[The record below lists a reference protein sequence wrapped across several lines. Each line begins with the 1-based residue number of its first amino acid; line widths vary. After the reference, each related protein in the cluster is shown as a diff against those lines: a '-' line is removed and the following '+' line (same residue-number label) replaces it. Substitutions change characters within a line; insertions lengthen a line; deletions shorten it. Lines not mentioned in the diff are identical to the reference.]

1 MRLPNQFLIYVSD
14 TASSAA
20 FYGELF
26 GMQAQMLSHRYA
38 IFDLGGGV
46 VLALWGGK
54 TRTADAP
61 SVPAF
66 EVGLL
71 VEGGS
76 PKIREIYDEWLDKG
90 VEILEEPCED
100 VFGLTF
106 VAADLDGNRL
116 RVAPVDR

>member
-14 TASSAA
+14 AASAAA

-26 GMQAQMLSHRYA
+26 GIQAQMLSHRYA
-38 IFDLGGGV
+38 TFELGGV

-54 TRTADAP
+54 ARTAGTP
-61 SVPAF
+61 PVPAF

-76 PKIREIYDEWLDKG
+76 PKIREIYDEWLGKG
-90 VEILEEPCED
+90 VEMVEEPSED

-116 RVAPVDR
+116 RVAPVDQ

>member
-1 MRLPNQFLIYVSD
+1 MRLPNQFLVYVSD
-14 TASSAA
+14 VASAAA

-54 TRTADAP
+54 TRTAEAP
-61 SVPAF
+61 PAPAF

-76 PKIREIYDEWLDKG
+76 LKIREIYDEWVDKG
-90 VEILEEPCED
+90 VEVVEEPSED

-106 VAADLDGNRL
+106 VAADLDGNRI
-116 RVAPVDR
+116 RVAPAEH

>member
-1 MRLPNQFLIYVSD
+1 MRLPNQFLVYVSD
-14 TASSAA
+14 AASAAA

-26 GMQAQMLSHRYA
+26 GMQAEMLSSRYA
-38 IFDLGGGV
+38 VFDLGGGV

-54 TRTADAP
+54 ARTAETAP
-61 SVPAF
+61 APAF

-71 VEGGS
+71 VDGGNQ
-76 PKIREIYDEWLDKG
+76 KIREVYDEWVAKG
-90 VEILEEPCED
+90 VEILEEPSED

-116 RVAPVDR
+116 RVAPIDH